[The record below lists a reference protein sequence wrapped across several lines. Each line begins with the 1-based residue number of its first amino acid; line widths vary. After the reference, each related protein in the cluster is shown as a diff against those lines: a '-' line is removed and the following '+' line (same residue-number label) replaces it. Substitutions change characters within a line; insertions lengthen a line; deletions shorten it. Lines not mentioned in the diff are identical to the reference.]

1 MRASGRMR
9 SRRTK
14 ANAVWITPDSPGLIN
29 RYRIHQARTAQHRMK
44 ISIVTLFPEMFDG
57 PFTASIVGRAMKAG
71 RAEIDFVQIRDFAP
85 DDRGTVDAP
94 PYGGGAGM
102 VLQAG
107 PLVGAVDSVAGASSG
122 SSKPHVIL
130 MSAQGR
136 PLTHRRAFEISR
148 MEAITLVCGHYEG
161 VDERFI
167 ELRVDEEISIGD
179 FVMTGGE
186 IPAMALTDAVV
197 RLIPGVLGDDDSSEH
212 DSFAPGAEAL
222 LEGPVYTRPANFEGH
237 KVPDV
242 LLSGDHAKVE
252 AWRRRQAL
260 LRTEERRPDLLRDWP
275 SEG

>member
-1 MRASGRMR
+1 
-9 SRRTK
+9 
-14 ANAVWITPDSPGLIN
+14 
-29 RYRIHQARTAQHRMK
+29 MK

-57 PFTASIVGRAMKAG
+57 PLSTSIVGRAVKS
-71 RAEIDFVQIRDFAP
+71 RRVEIEFVQIRDFAL

-94 PYGGGAGM
+94 PFGGGAGM

-107 PLVGAVDSVAGASSG
+107 PLVSAVDSVANASSG

-136 PLTHRRAFEISR
+136 PLTHRRAAEISQ

-197 RLIPGVLGDDDSSEH
+197 RLIPGVLGDAGSSEH
-212 DSFAPGAEAL
+212 DSFARGTESL
-222 LEGPVYTRPANFEGH
+222 LEGPVYTRPARFKGLN
-237 KVPDV
+237 VPEV

-260 LRTEERRPDLLRDWP
+260 RRTEERRPDLLRGWP
-275 SEG
+275 PDD

>member
-1 MRASGRMR
+1 
-9 SRRTK
+9 
-14 ANAVWITPDSPGLIN
+14 
-29 RYRIHQARTAQHRMK
+29 MK

-57 PFTASIVGRAMKAG
+57 PLSTSIVGRAVKSG
-71 RAEIDFVQIRDFAP
+71 RVEIEFVQIRDFAL

-94 PYGGGAGM
+94 PFGGGAGM

-107 PLVGAVDSVAGASSG
+107 PLVSAVDSVANASSG

-136 PLTHRRAFEISR
+136 PLTHRRAAEISQ

-197 RLIPGVLGDDDSSEH
+197 RLIRGVLGDAGSSEH
-212 DSFAPGAEAL
+212 DSFARGTESL
-222 LEGPVYTRPANFEGH
+222 LEGPVYTRPARFQGLN
-237 KVPDV
+237 VPEV

-260 LRTEERRPDLLRDWP
+260 RRTEERRPDLLRGWP
-275 SEG
+275 PED

>member
-1 MRASGRMR
+1 
-9 SRRTK
+9 
-14 ANAVWITPDSPGLIN
+14 
-29 RYRIHQARTAQHRMK
+29 MK
-44 ISIVTLFPEMFDG
+44 ISIVTLFPEMFGG
-57 PFTASIVGRAMKAG
+57 PLTTSIVGRAVKSG
-71 RAEIDFVQIRDFAP
+71 RVEIEFVQIRDFAL

-94 PYGGGAGM
+94 PFGGGPGM

-107 PLVGAVDSVAGASSG
+107 PLVSAVDSVANASSG
-122 SSKPHVIL
+122 SSKHHVIL

-136 PLTHRRAFEISR
+136 PLTHRRAAEISQ

-197 RLIPGVLGDDDSSEH
+197 RLIPGVLGDAGSSEH
-212 DSFAPGAEAL
+212 DSFARGTESL
-222 LEGPVYTRPANFEGH
+222 LEGPVYTRPARFQGLN
-237 KVPDV
+237 VPEV

-260 LRTEERRPDLLRDWP
+260 RRTEERRPDLLRGWP
-275 SEG
+275 PED

>member
-1 MRASGRMR
+1 
-9 SRRTK
+9 
-14 ANAVWITPDSPGLIN
+14 
-29 RYRIHQARTAQHRMK
+29 MK

-57 PFTASIVGRAMKAG
+57 PLTTSIVGRAVKSG
-71 RAEIDFVQIRDFAP
+71 QVQIEFVQIRDFAL

-94 PYGGGAGM
+94 QFGGGAGM

-107 PLVGAVDSVAGASSG
+107 PLVSAVDSVANASSG

-136 PLTHRRAFEISR
+136 PLTHRRAAEISQ

-197 RLIPGVLGDDDSSEH
+197 RLIPGVLGDAGSSEH
-212 DSFAPGAEAL
+212 DSFARGTESL
-222 LEGPVYTRPANFEGH
+222 LEGPVYTRPARFQGLN
-237 KVPDV
+237 VPEV

-260 LRTEERRPDLLRDWP
+260 RRTEERRPDLLRGWP
-275 SEG
+275 PDD

>member
-1 MRASGRMR
+1 
-9 SRRTK
+9 
-14 ANAVWITPDSPGLIN
+14 
-29 RYRIHQARTAQHRMK
+29 MK

-57 PFTASIVGRAMKAG
+57 PLTTSIVGRAVKS
-71 RAEIDFVQIRDFAP
+71 RRVEIEFVQIRDFAL

-94 PYGGGAGM
+94 PFGGGAGM

-107 PLVGAVDSVAGASSG
+107 PLVSAVDSVANASSG

-136 PLTHRRAFEISR
+136 PLTHRRAAEISQ

-197 RLIPGVLGDDDSSEH
+197 RLIPGVLGDAGSSEH
-212 DSFAPGAEAL
+212 DSFARGTESL
-222 LEGPVYTRPANFEGH
+222 LEGPVYTRPARFKGLN
-237 KVPDV
+237 VPEV

-260 LRTEERRPDLLRDWP
+260 RRTEERRPDLLRGWP
-275 SEG
+275 PDD

>member
-1 MRASGRMR
+1 
-9 SRRTK
+9 
-14 ANAVWITPDSPGLIN
+14 
-29 RYRIHQARTAQHRMK
+29 MK

-57 PFTASIVGRAMKAG
+57 PLSTSIVGRAVKSG
-71 RAEIDFVQIRDFAP
+71 RVEIEFVQIRDFAL

-94 PYGGGAGM
+94 PFGGGAGM

-107 PLVGAVDSVAGASSG
+107 PLVSAVDSVANASSG

-136 PLTHRRAFEISR
+136 PLTHRRAAEISQ

-197 RLIPGVLGDDDSSEH
+197 RLIPGVLGDAGSSEH
-212 DSFAPGAEAL
+212 DSFARGTESL
-222 LEGPVYTRPANFEGH
+222 LEGPVYTRPARFQGLN
-237 KVPDV
+237 VPEV

-260 LRTEERRPDLLRDWP
+260 RRTEERRPDLLRGWP
-275 SEG
+275 PED

>member
-1 MRASGRMR
+1 
-9 SRRTK
+9 
-14 ANAVWITPDSPGLIN
+14 
-29 RYRIHQARTAQHRMK
+29 MK
-44 ISIVTLFPEMFDG
+44 ISIVTLFPEMFGG
-57 PFTASIVGRAMKAG
+57 PLTTSIVGRAVKSG
-71 RAEIDFVQIRDFAP
+71 RVEIEFVQIRDFAL

-94 PYGGGAGM
+94 PFGGGAGM

-107 PLVGAVDSVAGASSG
+107 PLVSAVDSVANASSG
-122 SSKPHVIL
+122 SSKPRVIL

-136 PLTHRRAFEISR
+136 PLTHRRAAEISQ

-197 RLIPGVLGDDDSSEH
+197 RLIPGVLGDAGSSEH
-212 DSFAPGAEAL
+212 DSFARGTESL
-222 LEGPVYTRPANFEGH
+222 LEGPVYTRPARFQGLN
-237 KVPDV
+237 VPEV

-260 LRTEERRPDLLRDWP
+260 RRTEERRPDLLRGWP
-275 SEG
+275 PED